1 MEGMESDQRT
11 TKTAVATAGALT
23 SLFFEVF
30 LVLILESVFARTGK
44 NDVHTH
50 THINT
55 HAYI

>member
-23 SLFFEVF
+23 SAFFLVLF
-30 LVLILESVFARTGK
+30 VLILESMIVRTEK

-55 HAYI
+55 HA

>member
-11 TKTAVATAGALT
+11 TKTAVAGALT
-23 SLFFEVF
+23 SSFF
-30 LVLILESVFARTGK
+30 LVFFVLLFESMIVGTEK

-55 HAYI
+55 HA